1 MDDIM
6 KDLDVSFQSNLELLF
21 FFGGEVVLR
30 KLSVL
35 TILHLYIN
43 CSSKYVSDS
52 DSDC

>member
-6 KDLDVSFQSNLELLF
+6 KDLGVSFQSNLKF
-21 FFGGEVVLR
+21 FWGEVVLR